1 MLEALLWITG
11 FLLLS
16 VLTWL
21 AGKHYGEKIAMHRTM
36 ERHGFKDSDFLSSPL
51 DHLVNEDDEEDQ
63 KNEKGAGLYLVA
75 KDGNLLD
82 APEENTLTEEKR
94 RSL

>member
-11 FLLLS
+11 FILLS

-36 ERHGFKDSDFLSSPL
+36 ERHGFKDADFLSSPL
-51 DHLVNEDDEEDQ
+51 DQLVAED
-63 KNEKGAGLYLVA
+63 EKRQEKKTATLYLAA
-75 KDGNLLD
+75 KDGDLLD
-82 APEENTLTEEKR
+82 APEEHTVKDERR

>member
-1 MLEALLWITG
+1 MFEALLWITG

-16 VLTWL
+16 ILTWQ

-36 ERHGFKDSDFLSSPL
+36 ERHGFQATDFLSSPL
-51 DHLVNEDDEEDQ
+51 DQLVAED
-63 KNEKGAGLYLVA
+63 EKGQVKKAATLYLAA

-82 APEENTLTEEKR
+82 APEEHSLKEERR

>member
-1 MLEALLWITG
+1 MLEAILWITG
-11 FLLLS
+11 FILLS

-21 AGKHYGEKIAMHRTM
+21 AGKYYGEKIAMHRTM
-36 ERHGFKDSDFLSSPL
+36 ERHGFKDADFLSSPL
-51 DHLVNEDDEEDQ
+51 DQFVATDDKSQQ
-63 KNEKGAGLYLVA
+63 KKATTLYLAA

-82 APEENTLTEEKR
+82 APEEHTVKQERR